1 MPILENTIPME
12 IISPNVIEITERL
25 RKAIPE
31 LSRKDSLSHAL
42 NLNGASIEHCAK
54 VIAET
59 LQFSSDEKLRFN
71 AAESALKM
79 HGAFESDGAKDATI
93 NFIFQSDNVQIANIL
108 NPVRE

>member
-1 MPILENTIPME
+1 MPLLENANPME

-31 LSRKDSLSHAL
+31 LSRKDKLSDAL
-42 NLNGASIEHCAK
+42 SINGASIEHCAK

-79 HGAFESDGAKDATI
+79 HGAFESDGTKEATI

-108 NPVRE
+108 NPIRE